1 MKVVAKTPALLLI
14 AALMLATGVW
24 TGADHTG
31 APGAASAPLTTPGR
45 QHAGCHGHGGGGLPE
60 SSRSTSPLPHS
71 PLQAP
76 VSYRCCLT
84 GHAAALPQ
92 TSDLQQ
98 LSIHYASAREQIE
111 FARTEHLLNAHEV
124 PTVLSADPPNTA
136 PLRI

>member
-1 MKVVAKTPALLLI
+1 MKVVSKTPALLLI
-14 AALMLATGVW
+14 AALMLGTGVW
-24 TGADHTG
+24 TDANHTG
-31 APGAASAPLTTPGR
+31 APGVSAPLTMPG
-45 QHAGCHGHGGGGLPE
+45 QHPAGCHGRGGESLPE
-60 SSRSTSPLPHS
+60 SSRSASLLPRS

-84 GHAAALPQ
+84 GHAAALLQ

-98 LSIHYASAREQIE
+98 LSIHYARATQQIE
-111 FARTEHLLNAHEV
+111 FARTEYLLSAHEV

>member
-1 MKVVAKTPALLLI
+1 MKVVTKTPALLLI

-24 TGADHTG
+24 TDTDHTG
-31 APGAASAPLTTPGR
+31 AHGASAPLATPGR
-45 QHAGCHGHGGGGLPE
+45 QHAGCHGHGGGSLPE
-60 SSRSTSPLPHS
+60 SSRSASPLPRS
-71 PLQAP
+71 PLPAP

-84 GHAAALPQ
+84 GHAAALLQ

-98 LSIHYASAREQIE
+98 LSIHYASTTQQIE
-111 FARTEHLLNAHEV
+111 FARTEYLLSAREV

>member
-1 MKVVAKTPALLLI
+1 MKVVTKTQALLLI

-24 TGADHTG
+24 THANHTG
-31 APGAASAPLTTPGR
+31 APGASAPLTTPG
-45 QHAGCHGHGGGGLPE
+45 QQPGCHGHGGESLSE
-60 SSRSTSPLPHS
+60 SSRSASPLPRA

-84 GHAAALPQ
+84 GHAAALLQ

-98 LSIHYASAREQIE
+98 LSIHYASATPQIE
-111 FARTEHLLNAHEV
+111 LARTEYLLGAHEV
-124 PTVLSADPPNTA
+124 PTALSADPPNSA